1 MNDNQQQ
8 FDTIR
13 RFPRYQ
19 TMDRALALIAQ
30 PPAVTPYHIIDISEG
45 GLAFRYLGEKVMG
58 NDIAVIDLCYNETL
72 YVKGV
77 PVKSVADCW
86 TGSHLTDIRRKCI
99 SFEHLSVEQREQL
112 ELFIKLYSQ
121 DQLQ

>member
-1 MNDNQQQ
+1 MKSNQQ
-8 FDTIR
+8 FDVIR

-19 TMDRALALIAQ
+19 TKDRALAMIAQ
-30 PPAVTPYHIIDISEG
+30 PPAITPYHIIDISKG
-45 GLAFRYLGEKVMG
+45 GLAFRYLGERVMG
-58 NDIAVIDLCYNETL
+58 DDIAVMDLCYNETL

-99 SFEHLSVEQREQL
+99 SFEDLNTEQQEQL
-112 ELFIKLYSQ
+112 ELFIKLYTQ
-121 DQLQ
+121 DHPQ